1 MLSNIQII
9 SLIIIIWLMRI
20 NNTKML
26 TYKGM
31 ENEIHASRITFEEN
45 KISPNRCINFSKM
58 KKKKKRMQTDINDMK
73 FVLYDLSALEIR

>member
-1 MLSNIQII
+1 MLSNMQII

-58 KKKKKRMQTDINDMK
+58 KKKKRMQTDINDMK
-73 FVLYDLSALEIR
+73 FALYVLSALEIR